1 MGEGT
6 IGRRNVKRKTVDY
19 SNTIKKSNEFSMAKL
34 NQGLTLNQMQ
44 LLAFA
49 IFSTQRNGET
59 MFRKHEFQEKFEIG
73 QYRTEHAYEDSQ
85 EISALQFSTQDFK
98 NNKFSFTNVFNSI
111 KYENG
116 LFDFRWN
123 KDMLPHILE
132 LKNKYVITDLTI
144 TSKFKSGFSWVLYDY
159 LKAHYGY
166 WNKKVTKDEMMKLF
180 SVENKKSYQA
190 NTSRFKQSV
199 LNVAVRELNKYT
211 ELEVWYTDE
220 KVGNKITGFTL
231 HWYTGKRVAR
241 VTDTHASILRTIHNE
256 VENKIIDYLEVKV
269 WYTVEMVGYYSTGFT
284 LHWSTGKRVARVTD
298 KQASLIRTIHDEVE
312 KKMFDYLS
320 LENMEDLKLARNNI
334 LKIKEINNQ
343 VNDQLT
349 SEEAKGLI
357 WDLKVAYQK
366 LEDLLIKDGREDA
379 GILKFNWLED
389 LDN

>member
-73 QYRTEHAYEDSQ
+73 QYRTEHVYEDSQ

-231 HWYTGKRVAR
+231 HW
-241 VTDTHASILRTIHNE
+241 
-256 VENKIIDYLEVKV
+256 
-269 WYTVEMVGYYSTGFT
+269 
-284 LHWSTGKRVARVTD
+284 STGKRVARVTD